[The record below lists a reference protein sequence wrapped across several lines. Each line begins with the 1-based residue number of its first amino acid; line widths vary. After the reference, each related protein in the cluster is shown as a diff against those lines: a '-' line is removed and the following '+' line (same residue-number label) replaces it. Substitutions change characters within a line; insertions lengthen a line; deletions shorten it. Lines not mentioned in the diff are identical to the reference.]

1 MADDLEII
9 PPASRHQVPRVLEA
23 VASVPWAITDEALD
37 TIKAIA
43 SRENEVTTEALEAF
57 RARRVAGTEGLTER
71 GGVGII
77 RVEGAMFRYASI
89 FTAFSGGRT
98 YDGIA
103 TDLHAAIQSPS
114 IRALLF
120 HWDTPGGEVNGCAE
134 LAAMIRSFAGVK
146 PIESYV
152 GGQCCSAGYWLAS
165 ATSRITIDRT
175 AMLGS
180 IGVRLGIRD
189 SSERDAKSGI
199 KNVEF
204 ISSRAPNKRTE
215 WSSDEGKARIQRTA
229 DQLEAVFIAD
239 VAANRGVSEEEVVS
253 KFGMGGVEIGTD
265 AVSAGMADALGSF
278 EGTLSR
284 LAAGNGRLNNGRTTA
299 MATTDQAPVYTHTQ
313 AQLDT
318 ARAEGRAE
326 GVKAGAADQQTRF
339 SAILGSEAGKANPAL
354 AEHFAFKTDM
364 TAEAANA
371 ALAAAG
377 PAAAVPAAATDTPAP
392 AAPAPAAVPTGTRS
406 KDEVSGLALST
417 VTDKAPGGK
426 EQAEAP
432 AISPTG
438 IYAKRAEQAKAFN
451 PRA

>member
-1 MADDLEII
+1 MGDEIEII
-9 PPASRHQVPRVLEA
+9 PPEARHQVPRVLEA
-23 VASVPWAITDEALD
+23 LATVPWAITDEALE

-43 SRENEVTTEALEAF
+43 SRENEVSIEALEAY
-57 RARRVAGTEGLTER
+57 RARRVAGTDGLQER

-77 RVEGAMFRYASI
+77 RVQGPMFRYASF
-89 FTAFSGGRT
+89 FTAFSGGAT

-103 TDLHAAIQSPS
+103 GDLTTAIQSPT
-114 IRALLF
+114 IRSVLF

-134 LAAMIRSFAGVK
+134 LAAMIRSYAAIK

-165 ATSRITIDRT
+165 ATSKITIDRT

-189 SSERDAKSGI
+189 SSERDAKSGV
-199 KNVEF
+199 KNIEF

-239 VAANRGVSEEEVVS
+239 VAANRGKTEEEVVS

-284 LAAGNGRLNNGRTTA
+284 LAAGNGRITNGRTSA
-299 MATTDQAPVYTHTQ
+299 MATEPAPVYTHTQ
-313 AQLDT
+313 AQVDQ
-318 ARAEGRAE
+318 ARADGKAE
-326 GVKAGAADQQTRF
+326 GIKQGATDAQARFAAIINSPEGQANRKLAD
-339 SAILGSEAGKANPAL
+339 
-354 AEHFAFKTDM
+354 HFAFATDL
-364 TAEAANA
+364 TAEAAIA
-371 ALAAAG
+371 SLKAAG
-377 PAAAVPAAATDTPAP
+377 PAAAPAAETTTTTTPPAQQPAP
-392 AAPAPAAVPTGTRS
+392 TGERAR
-406 KDEVSGLALST
+406 DQVSGLALST
-417 VTDKAPGGK
+417 VTDRTQEQQGK
-426 EQAEAP
+426 PNADAP
-432 AISPTG
+432 AISANG
-438 IYAKRAEQAKAFN
+438 IYAKRAEQAKA
-451 PRA
+451 R